1 MKKFQILP
9 IGVSDEQ
16 RTLRHS
22 SDYQDVAINEVNSSS
37 DFSLK
42 RNRMLNSHLRKH
54 KNLEMDLH
62 LQKDLSGL
70 QGESQAMVSAASG
83 STSNLELVVSKE
95 SLPNAIRKISIVVEE
110 TEQNNASQMSGV
122 EIGEENLDSPLR
134 RRRLNLLKSTGDIV
148 HDTP

>member
-83 STSNLELVVSKE
+83 STSNLELVISKE

-122 EIGEENLDSPLR
+122 EIGEEILDSPLR